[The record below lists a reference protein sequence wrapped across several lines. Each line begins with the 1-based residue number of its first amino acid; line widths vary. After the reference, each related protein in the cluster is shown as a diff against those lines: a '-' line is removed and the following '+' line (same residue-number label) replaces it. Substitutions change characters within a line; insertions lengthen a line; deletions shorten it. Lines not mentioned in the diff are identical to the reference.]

1 MYCDDCGVKIGC
13 KTTECPLCHKKL
25 DTTPQLQQKIKEMPR
40 AFPKRPLHRPL
51 AVTPLNKVYFIL
63 SINIGLIS
71 IIANAILTP
80 TLYWS
85 VLVIGLLF
93 YIYFFVRYTIL
104 DYSQFHRKIFSQT
117 IALIGIFILVQQIFK
132 SYFWIYEYVLPALVF
147 ISITII
153 GIYSLANLETARK
166 YIVSLFML
174 AIVGMAPLLIVL
186 FLGDGITWPSIIVA
200 LTSGSI
206 MLTLIVQA
214 RKTLWA
220 EIKRIFHQ

>member
-1 MYCDDCGVKIGC
+1 MYCDNCKVQIVC
-13 KTTECPLCHKKL
+13 KTNECPLCHKKL
-25 DTTPQLQQKIKEMPR
+25 DTTEEARQKIREMQR

-51 AVTPLNKVYFIL
+51 AVTPLNKIYFIF
-63 SINIGLIS
+63 SINIALIS

-80 TLYWS
+80 RLYWS

-93 YIYFFVRYTIL
+93 YVYFFVRYTIL
-104 DYSQFHRKIFSQT
+104 DYSQFHRKLFGQT
-117 IALIGIFILVQQIFK
+117 IALIAIFILVQQVFK
-132 SYFWIYEYVLPALVF
+132 SYFWIYEYVLPAIVF

-153 GIYSLANLETARK
+153 GIYSLINIETARK
-166 YIVSLFML
+166 YIFSLFLL
-174 AIVGMAPLLIVL
+174 AIIGMAPLLIVI

-214 RKTLWA
+214 RKTLWK